1 MIYSIYEIQQR
12 IAPVAK
18 QYGVKA
24 VFLFGSYA
32 RGEAREDSDIDLL
45 VDTSGTNLRS
55 LLSLGALYCDL
66 EAALQKPIDL
76 ITVSALE
83 QRAQMPS
90 EEMFRE
96 TVMKERLNVYDAI
109 TAKRSARP
117 SNAMEKALR
126 SLIRMQIISVPL
138 HFPFCRSVS

>member
-1 MIYSIYEIQQR
+1 MIYQSCQNKNVDIPAFVGYNEIKGGVLMIYSIYEIQQR

-55 LLSLGALYCDL
+55 LLSLAHCIATL
-66 EAALQKPIDL
+66 
-76 ITVSALE
+76 
-83 QRAQMPS
+83 
-90 EEMFRE
+90 
-96 TVMKERLNVYDAI
+96 
-109 TAKRSARP
+109 KRHCKS
-117 SNAMEKALR
+117 R
-126 SLIRMQIISVPL
+126 SI
-138 HFPFCRSVS
+138 

>member
-32 RGEAREDSDIDLL
+32 RGETREDSDIDLL
-45 VDTSGTNLRS
+45 VDTNGTNLRT

-66 EAALQKPIDL
+66 EAALQKPVDL

-90 EEMFRE
+90 EEMFKE
-96 TVMKERLNVYDAI
+96 TVMKERLNVYDA
-109 TAKRSARP
+109 A
-117 SNAMEKALR
+117 
-126 SLIRMQIISVPL
+126 
-138 HFPFCRSVS
+138 

>member
-1 MIYSIYEIQQR
+1 MIYSICEIQQR

-32 RGEAREDSDIDLL
+32 RGEAREDSDIVL
-45 VDTSGTNLRS
+45 VDTSGTNLRT

-90 EEMFRE
+90 EEMFKE
-96 TVMKERLNVYDAI
+96 TVMKERLNVYDVA
-109 TAKRSARP
+109 
-117 SNAMEKALR
+117 
-126 SLIRMQIISVPL
+126 
-138 HFPFCRSVS
+138 

>member
-55 LLSLGALYCDL
+55 LLSLGAL
-66 EAALQKPIDL
+66 
-76 ITVSALE
+76 E

-96 TVMKERLNVYDAI
+96 TVMKERLNVYDA
-109 TAKRSARP
+109 A
-117 SNAMEKALR
+117 
-126 SLIRMQIISVPL
+126 
-138 HFPFCRSVS
+138 